1 MTNRISGS
9 YCYCLDY
16 GRRVG
21 LCAEL
26 MEQLR
31 DARAEHAAAVAEV
44 MTEFNVEIAELR
56 RELIAQI
63 NATIAQVKAKYEKEV
78 ATLQRQL
85 ADARAELSKL
95 QTLDA
100 SQSGNDTTRLN

>member
-26 MEQLR
+26 MDQLR

-44 MTEFNVEIAELR
+44 MTG
-56 RELIAQI
+56 
-63 NATIAQVKAKYEKEV
+63 
-78 ATLQRQL
+78 
-85 ADARAELSKL
+85 ELSFSRK
-95 QTLDA
+95 TKCA
-100 SQSGNDTTRLN
+100 QSGNPAERSASMRGAASDRPPSIVLRC